1 VKNWSFK
8 GKTYGERS
16 GASLCCYLGSIMQTQ
31 EEQQEAIKPPSYP
44 GEWSLRQIQEVI
56 TRPLPDSMLKS
67 RSQGGKEITYIP
79 WFSVNM
85 ILDKYAPGWSWDIS
99 RLETTS
105 ERIFLVGR
113 LSIPT
118 ADGVVSRDATGTEQ
132 LDTKFSDPS
141 SKAESMAFRRA
152 SARFGLGLHLY
163 Q

>member
-1 VKNWSFK
+1 M
-8 GKTYGERS
+8 E
-16 GASLCCYLGSIMQTQ
+16 TQ
-31 EEQQEAIKPPSYP
+31 EEAIKTPSQP

-56 TRPLPDSMLKS
+56 SRPLPDSMLKS

-79 WFSVNM
+79 WYSVNL
-85 ILDKYAPGWSWDIS
+85 ILDKYSPGWQWQITKM
-99 RLETTS
+99 ETTN

-118 ADGVVSRDATGTEQ
+118 AGGVVSRDATGTEE

>member
-1 VKNWSFK
+1 
-8 GKTYGERS
+8 
-16 GASLCCYLGSIMQTQ
+16 MQTK
-31 EEQQEAIKPPSYP
+31 EEQQEAITPPSHP
-44 GEWSLRQIQEVI
+44 GEWSLRQIQDVI
-56 TRPLPDSMLKS
+56 SRPLPDSMLKA

-99 RLETTS
+99 RLETTT

-118 ADGVVSRDATGTEQ
+118 TDGVVSRDATGTEL